1 MKTNLMIYKVCYNTP
16 LSKETQNDISNNVGW
31 SMVSYD
37 NESKQYNLDYVI
49 EWFKDY
55 YYDLEQIEGEIKEDY
70 DLLINLLKQEVE
82 YIEF

>member
-16 LSKETQNDISNNVGW
+16 LSKETQNDIEKNVMW

-37 NESKQYNLDYVI
+37 YESKQYNLDYVL
-49 EWFKDY
+49 EWFKDF
-55 YYDLEQIEGEIKEDY
+55 YDLDQIEGEIKEDY
-70 DLLINLLKQEVE
+70 ELLVHLLKQEVE